1 MARPDAVPDKA
12 HWKIRLIVAL
22 GGALLRLLALT
33 WRKRLVNADAYLAL
47 VKGGQPVIFAFWHGD
62 MLPLLFSHFG
72 QRVSLLISEHRDGE
86 IIARIGESLGYGSVR
101 GSTTRGAGRALL
113 GLIRE
118 LETGSS
124 IAVTPDGP
132 RGPARTFAP
141 GALVAAQ
148 RAGAPIVPVGAW
160 ASSAWR
166 LRSWDRFMV
175 PKPFARVVVA
185 YAEPTWVEGDG
196 AREAAA
202 QVERF
207 AALQRAAVA
216 RAYAAAGE
224 PAPDE

>member
-1 MARPDAVPDKA
+1 MARDDVPPSKA
-12 HWKIRLIVAL
+12 HWKIRLIVLA

-33 WRKRLVNADAYLAL
+33 WRKRLVNAEAYLEL
-47 VKGGQPVIFAFWHGD
+47 VKGGQPVIFAFWHGE

-118 LETGSS
+118 LETGAS

-148 RAGAPIVPVGAW
+148 RAGAPIVPC
-160 ASSAWR
+160 ASHADRAWR
-166 LRSWDRFMV
+166 LRSWDRFLI
-175 PKPFARVVVA
+175 PKPFARVTVA
-185 YAEPTWVEGDG
+185 YGNPTWVEAASSRD
-196 AREAAA
+196 AAA
-202 QVERF
+202 EAGRF
-207 AALQRAAVA
+207 QALIEEAGRAAHA
-216 RAYAAAGE
+216 
-224 PAPDE
+224 

>member
-1 MARPDAVPDKA
+1 MAKADVPAAKA
-12 HWKIRLIVAL
+12 PWKVRLIVAL

-33 WRKRLVNADAYLAL
+33 WRKRLVNAESYLTL
-47 VKGGQPVIFAFWHGD
+47 VRSGKPVIFAFWHGD

-118 LETGSS
+118 LESGSS

-148 RAGAPIVPVGAW
+148 RAGAPIVPC
-160 ASSAWR
+160 ASYADRAWR
-166 LRSWDRFMV
+166 LRSWDSFLI
-175 PKPFARVVVA
+175 PKPFARVTVA
-185 YAEPTWVEGDG
+185 YGDPAYVEASSSRD
-196 AREAAA
+196 AAA
-202 QVERF
+202 EAGRF
-207 AALQRAAVA
+207 QALIEEAGRVA
-216 RAYAAAGE
+216 HA
-224 PAPDE
+224 

>member
-1 MARPDAVPDKA
+1 MARPDAAPDKA

-33 WRKRLVNADAYLAL
+33 WRKRLVNADAYLSL
-47 VKGGQPVIFAFWHGD
+47 VKGGQPVIFAFWHGE

-148 RAGAPIVPVGAW
+148 RAGAPIVPC
-160 ASSAWR
+160 ASHADRAWR
-166 LRSWDRFMV
+166 LRSWDRFLI
-175 PKPFARVVVA
+175 PKPFARVTVA
-185 YAEPTWVEGDG
+185 YGDPTYVD
-196 AREAAA
+196 ATSSRDAAA
-202 QVERF
+202 EAGRF
-207 AALQRAAVA
+207 QALIEDAGRAAHA
-216 RAYAAAGE
+216 
-224 PAPDE
+224 